1 MKSELDISKKSMRR
15 GELFGLKWKDIDFE
29 NGYLSIVRTSQ
40 YIGNKTLI
48 TKEPKTKSSH
58 RKMKL
63 SNDIIKM
70 LNSFVNGFWFE

>member
-63 SNDIIKM
+63 Y
-70 LNSFVNGFWFE
+70 